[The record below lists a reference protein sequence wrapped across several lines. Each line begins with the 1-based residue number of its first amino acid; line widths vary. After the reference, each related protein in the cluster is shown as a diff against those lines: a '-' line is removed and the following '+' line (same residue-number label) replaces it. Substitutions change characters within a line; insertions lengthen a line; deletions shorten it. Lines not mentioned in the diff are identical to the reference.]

1 MAELVADRFELVDR
15 IGSGGVGT
23 VWRAYDHERRRYCAA
38 KLVRRQEPEALL
50 RVLREQSL
58 RLSHPNVLSPY
69 AWAAGD
75 EVVLAASD
83 LVHGGSLAG
92 LIRDHGALPWR
103 YAAEIVGQLLD
114 GLAHVHAA
122 GLVHR
127 DVKPANVLLEATGQ
141 AAPHTRLAD
150 FGIAYL
156 TDGPRLTAS
165 GFVVGTPGYLAPE
178 ALAGH
183 PPHPSQDLFAAGV
196 LAWQLLTG
204 AERPEPGDAADVPPP
219 LRTLVTTLLAT
230 DPSARPPDATTAR
243 RLLTPILAEEPLRLP
258 AMSTDGEPVEVFD
271 VLGPNP
277 PALTA
282 PNEATEALTPS
293 KPIRPIRAAKP
304 TVRLSPPHESPIRSN
319 SPEKVI
325 HTPREPGVSSPP
337 ADRLASGRPPGI
349 GWGLPTQP
357 SGGRQ
362 NSESR
367 TPEGA
372 CGAERPSSP
381 GPTTPA
387 AQRLSALR
395 WWLAAAGG
403 LLLAGAAVLGFL
415 RTGEEPTP
423 PSQPNPTL
431 PAPPTAGERCDWQD
445 VAATEISED
454 GTPVRC
460 VRQPDGS
467 YLWQPA

>member
-141 AAPHTRLAD
+141 ATPHARLAD

-183 PPHPSQDLFAAGV
+183 PPHPTQDVFAAGV

-204 AERPEPGDAADVPPP
+204 EERPEPGDAAAVPLP
-219 LRTLVTTLLAT
+219 LRTLVTTLLAPN
-230 DPSARPPDATTAR
+230 PSARPPDATTAR
-243 RLLTPILAEEPLRLP
+243 RLLAPILAEEPLRLP

-277 PALTA
+277 PAPTA
-282 PNEATEALTPS
+282 ADEATEALTPH
-293 KPIRPIRAAKP
+293 KPIQPIPAAPAAK
-304 TVRLSPPHESPIRSN
+304 RLS
-319 SPEKVI
+319 V
-325 HTPREPGVSSPP
+325 
-337 ADRLASGRPPGI
+337 
-349 GWGLPTQP
+349 
-357 SGGRQ
+357 
-362 NSESR
+362 
-367 TPEGA
+367 
-372 CGAERPSSP
+372 
-381 GPTTPA
+381 
-387 AQRLSALR
+387 LR
-395 WWLAAAGG
+395 WWLAAAAG
-403 LLLAGAAVLGFL
+403 LLLAGAAALGFS
-415 RTGEEPTP
+415 TDEEPTP

-431 PAPPTAGERCDWQD
+431 PARPTAGERCEWQD

-467 YLWQPA
+467 YLWEPA